1 MRLQQLK
8 KLTKLRSGTF
18 LLLVSVLAFL
28 PGVSDLAYWDDEPW
42 PRQLPFFE
50 SFASLLQ
57 PPTGIPDWP
66 YNYFRPVWIASL
78 LLDARL
84 FDSPLGGHVMN
95 LAYHAVTTLLVFL
108 LARRLLAG
116 HSSATLAATLAAA
129 VFAVHPIHA
138 ESVSWVGARVDILAT
153 LFSTLTILLALAWRD
168 SRSFA
173 ALLLTPLAFLLAV
186 GSKEVGIVTAVL
198 VPLAM
203 VLAPR
208 PVSQPSAPREQAITL
223 VPLLALLAT
232 ATMIY
237 LAYRVDA
244 ADRVSLGL
252 GTLPARDIATGLLQ
266 ALGYYLQKLLV
277 PWPQSNFVVPAMLP
291 PLPVAGLI
299 LLAGVLLAALALR
312 RWWRAGDGVPLFG
325 LVMLAAGIAPA
336 LLLALS
342 AIGATPVAERY
353 LYFPS
358 AGAALALAAVLARWL
373 AGPRRQLAIG
383 VTTLVILILLAS
395 SLLRS
400 QLWSS
405 NVALWTDATRQART
419 HALPFS
425 ELGSAWQDLGDD
437 GQALAAF
444 SQTRGLQGDPA
455 TLAASEYNAGLIWL
469 KRADYTAALAAFRA
483 ARSDKPDYPLAHY
496 GLGRVYQEQAGIPTG
511 RAAEEDLI
519 TRIDYYSLAQRSYA
533 EAIRLNPSS
542 GETRL
547 QLIRVL
553 LRQGDLVANA
563 GRTADAQ
570 ASYRAARQQLEEML
584 TALPDLLQQPG
595 ITDLR
600 TELAAKAPL

>member
-1 MRLQQLK
+1 
-8 KLTKLRSGTF
+8 

-28 PGVSDLAYWDDEPW
+28 PGVSDLAYWDDKPL
-42 PRQLPFFE
+42 PRQLPFFTTF
-50 SFASLLQ
+50 SSLLQ
-57 PPTGIPDWP
+57 PPTGIPEWP
-66 YNYFRPVWIASL
+66 YNYFRPVWLASL

-95 LAYHAVTTLLVFL
+95 LVYHAVTSLLVFL

-116 HSSATLAATLAAA
+116 HASALLAATLAAA

-138 ESVSWVGARVDILAT
+138 ESVCWVGARVDILAT
-153 LFSTLTILLALAWRD
+153 LFSTLTLLLALAWRD
-168 SRSFA
+168 SRSVP

-208 PVSQPSAPREQAITL
+208 PVSQPPSTRALATTL
-223 VPLLALLAT
+223 VPLLALLAA
-232 ATMIY
+232 ATTLY

-244 ADRVSLGL
+244 ARPVSLGL
-252 GTLPARDIATGLLQ
+252 SALPMSETAARVLQ
-266 ALGYYLQKLLV
+266 ALGYYVQKLVV

-291 PLPVAGLI
+291 SLPVAGLI
-299 LLAGVLLAALALR
+299 LLAAVALAGLALR
-312 RWWRAGDGVPLFG
+312 HWWRTRDGVPLFG
-325 LVMLAAGIAPA
+325 LLMLAAGIAPA
-336 LLLALS
+336 LLLAVS

-358 AGAALALAAVLARWL
+358 AGAALALGALLARGL
-373 AGPRRQLAIG
+373 AGPRRR
-383 VTTLVILILLAS
+383 LVVGGTALLILILLAS

-400 QLWSS
+400 QLWAS

-437 GQALAAF
+437 EQALAAF
-444 SQTRGLQGDPA
+444 SQTRGLEGDPA
-455 TLAASEYNAGLIWL
+455 TLASSEYNAGLIWL
-469 KRADYTAALAAFRA
+469 KRGDYTAALAAFRA
-483 ARSDKPDYPLAHY
+483 ARSHKPDYPLAHY
-496 GLGRVYQEQAGIPTG
+496 GLGRVYQEQARIATG
-511 RAAEEDLI
+511 RAPQEDVIIRL
-519 TRIDYYSLAQRSYA
+519 DLYSLAQRSYA

-570 ASYRAARQQLEEML
+570 ASYRAARQQLEAML
-584 TALPDLLQQPG
+584 TALPDLIEQPG
-595 ITDLR
+595 IADLR
-600 TELAAKAPL
+600 TELAAKARPGGNGDMPHFPR

>member
-1 MRLQQLK
+1 M
-8 KLTKLRSGTF
+8 
-18 LLLVSVLAFL
+18 LLVSVLAFL
-28 PGVSDLAYWDDEPW
+28 PGVSDLAYWDDKPL
-42 PRQLPFFE
+42 PRQLPFFTTF
-50 SFASLLQ
+50 SSLLQ
-57 PPTGIPDWP
+57 PPTGIPEWP
-66 YNYFRPVWIASL
+66 YNYFRPVWLASL

-95 LAYHAVTTLLVFL
+95 LAYHAVTSLLVFL
-108 LARRLLAG
+108 LARRLLTG
-116 HSSATLAATLAAA
+116 HASATLAATLAAA

-138 ESVSWVGARVDILAT
+138 ESVCWVIARVDILAT
-153 LFSTLTILLALAWRD
+153 LFSTLTLLLALAWRD
-168 SRSFA
+168 SRSVP

-208 PVSQPSAPREQAITL
+208 PVSQPASTRELATTL
-223 VPLLALLAT
+223 VPLLALLAA
-232 ATMIY
+232 ATTLY

-244 ADRVSLGL
+244 ANPVSLGL
-252 GTLPARDIATGLLQ
+252 SALPVSETAARVLQ
-266 ALGYYLQKLLV
+266 ALGYYVQKLLV

-291 PLPVAGLI
+291 SLPVAGLI
-299 LLAGVLLAALALR
+299 LLAAVALAGLALR
-312 RWWRAGDGVPLFG
+312 HWWRTRDGVPLFG
-325 LVMLAAGIAPA
+325 LLMLAAGIAPA
-336 LLLALS
+336 LLLAVS

-358 AGAALALAAVLARWL
+358 AGAALALGALLARGL
-373 AGPRRQLAIG
+373 AEPRRP
-383 VTTLVILILLAS
+383 LVVGGTALLILILLAS

-400 QLWSS
+400 QLWAS

-437 GQALAAF
+437 EQALAAF
-444 SQTRGLQGDPA
+444 SQTRGLEGDPA
-455 TLAASEYNAGLIWL
+455 TLASSEYNAGLIWL
-469 KRADYTAALAAFRA
+469 KRGDYTAALAAFRA
-483 ARSDKPDYPLAHY
+483 ARSHKPDYPLAHY
-496 GLGRVYQEQAGIPTG
+496 GLGRVYQEQARIATG
-511 RAAEEDLI
+511 RPPEEDVI
-519 TRIDYYSLAQRSYA
+519 TRLDLYSLAQRSYA

-570 ASYRAARQQLEEML
+570 ASYRAARQQLEAML
-584 TALPDLLQQPG
+584 TALPGLLQQPG
-595 ITDLR
+595 IADLR
-600 TELAAKAPL
+600 TELAAKALPGGNGDMPHFPQ

>member
-1 MRLQQLK
+1 MLV
-8 KLTKLRSGTF
+8 
-18 LLLVSVLAFL
+18 VSVLAFL
-28 PGVSDLAYWDDEPW
+28 PGVSDLAYWDDGPW
-42 PRQLPFFE
+42 PRQLPFFA
-50 SFASLLQ
+50 SFGDLLQ

-95 LAYHAVTTLLVFL
+95 LAYHAVTSLLVFL

-116 HSSATLAATLAAA
+116 QAMTLLAATLAAA

-138 ESVSWVGARVDILAT
+138 ESVCWVGARVDILAT

-168 SRSFA
+168 SRSVT

-186 GSKEVGIVTAVL
+186 GAKEVGIVTAVL
-198 VPLAM
+198 TPLAM

-208 PVSQPSAPREQAITL
+208 PVSQPSDPRAQAITL
-223 VPLLALLAT
+223 VPLLALLAVAT
-232 ATMIY
+232 AIY
-237 LAYRVDA
+237 LGYRADA

-252 GTLPARDIATGLLQ
+252 GTLPASEIAIRLVQ

-277 PWPQSNFVVPAMLP
+277 PWPQSNFVVPAMLR

-299 LLAGVLLAALALR
+299 LLAGMALTGLAVR
-312 RWWRAGDGVPLFG
+312 RWWRTRDGVPLFG
-325 LVMLAAGIAPA
+325 LLMLAAGIAPA
-336 LLLALS
+336 LLLAVS
-342 AIGATPVAERY
+342 DIGATPVAERY

-358 AGAALALAAVLARWL
+358 AGAGLALAAVLARGL
-373 AGPRRQLAIG
+373 AGPPRRQLVLGGTA
-383 VTTLVILILLAS
+383 LLILIFLAS

-405 NVALWTDATRQART
+405 NVALWADATRQART

-437 GQALAAF
+437 EQALAAF
-444 SQTRGLQGDPA
+444 SQTRGLEGDPA
-455 TLAASEYNAGLIWL
+455 TLASSEYNAGLIWL
-469 KRADYTAALAAFRA
+469 KRGDYTAALAAFRA
-483 ARSDKPDYPLAHY
+483 ARSHKPDYPLAHY

-511 RAAEEDLI
+511 RPPEEDLI

-553 LRQGDLVANA
+553 LRQGDLVASA
-563 GRTADAQ
+563 GRTDDAQ
-570 ASYRAARQQLEEML
+570 ASYRAARQQLEAML
-584 TALPDLLQQPG
+584 LALPDLGQQPG
-595 ITDLR
+595 IADLR
-600 TELAAKAPL
+600 TELAAKAGP